1 LSRNIHQSPTLTG
14 LDAMKPSASRKVWQ
28 LPLFLFG
35 VFLIAAGFSAGFVAG
50 SWVGVPVVLM
60 VAGGFALLL
69 WLGSQRNLGGM
80 LGKRST
86 QVGTNAIAATVA
98 MVVLL
103 GVVNFLAVN
112 YTGRLDLTENQR
124 YTLAPETQELVRNL
138 DRPVQVLIFDRN
150 LNPSD
155 HDLLDRYQALNP
167 AFGYELVNPEQQ
179 FGRAQEFQVTNYGEV
194 YLEAGERRQ
203 RLDTVP
209 FDGQTRLNE
218 VELTNAIAQ
227 VTSDR
232 SDTIYF
238 LQGHGERPIANSN
251 EAIIQAISAL
261 EAKNFTSEA
270 LNLGSASG
278 IPDNAALVAV
288 VGPQRS
294 LFPEEVTAL
303 GNYLDQGGS
312 LLLLLDPESDGG
324 LQPLLDDWGVTLD
337 PRLVIDASGEGQ
349 LVGLGPDVPLVTDYG
364 DHPITASFRN
374 GISFYPRVRPVDWAE
389 QPGLAGVTLMSTNDQ
404 SWAESD
410 PTAERLEFN
419 PASDRQGPLGLGV
432 AVERT
437 PEAARPEGD
446 TPEGDTP
453 EAETPEGETPE
464 AETPEAETPEGETPE
479 AETPEA
485 ETPEGETPEAET
497 PEGETPEA
505 ETPEGETPEAETP
518 EGETPEAET
527 PEGETPEAETPEVGE
542 PEGETPEAEETAA
555 NDGQATNEAA
565 ADTPA
570 DAAPMSARLVVIGDS
585 DFAADGRFGQQL
597 NGDVLVNAV
606 SWLSDRDESTLS
618 IRPREATERR
628 ITLVARDQS
637 LLALMSVIL
646 LPLLG
651 FGSAALLWWQR
662 R

>member
-1 LSRNIHQSPTLTG
+1 
-14 LDAMKPSASRKVWQ
+14 MKPSTSRKVWQ

-60 VAGGFALLL
+60 VAGGFALML

-124 YTLAPETQELVRNL
+124 YTLAPETQTLVRNL

-150 LNPSD
+150 LNPGD
-155 HDLLDRYQALNP
+155 RDLLDRYQALGP
-167 AFGYELVNPEQQ
+167 AFSYELVNPEQQ

-194 YLEAGERRQ
+194 YLAAGERRQ

-232 SDTIYF
+232 SDTVYF

-261 EAKNFTSEA
+261 EAKNFTSES
-270 LNLGSASG
+270 LNLGSAPG
-278 IPDNAALVAV
+278 IPADAALVAV

-389 QPGLAGVTLMSTNDQ
+389 QPGWEGVTLMSTNDQ

-419 PASDRQGPLGLGV
+419 PASDRQGPLSLGV

-437 PEAARPEGD
+437 ANATATPATPGTETTDPEAIAP
-446 TPEGDTP
+446 
-453 EAETPEGETPE
+453 AAPEGET
-464 AETPEAETPEGETPE
+464 AEGETAEDATAEGETPDD
-479 AETPEA
+479 ETA
-485 ETPEGETPEAET
+485 EGETAVTDDDPAAQAAT
-497 PEGETPEA
+497 P
-505 ETPEGETPEAETP
+505 
-518 EGETPEAET
+518 
-527 PEGETPEAETPEVGE
+527 
-542 PEGETPEAEETAA
+542 
-555 NDGQATNEAA
+555 
-565 ADTPA
+565 
-570 DAAPMSARLVVIGDS
+570 ARLVVIGDS

-597 NGDVLVNAV
+597 NGDVFVNAV

-651 FGSAALLWWQR
+651 FGGAALLWWQR